1 MHIHHRAGAAAAL
14 ALAALLTLGACGSN
28 NSTATKPSTV
38 PATTP
43 AATSAPGAA
52 TQAVAAPSINTLQV
66 EAKDYSYDI
75 SGTAHAGLVTIT
87 FKNTGQYAHE
97 MSLSKLKDGKTLAD
111 VKAAFAQPDG
121 EVAAQALLENP
132 EAELS
137 GPATI
142 GPNLSVTTTAKLGA
156 GHYVVTCF
164 LPGPDGMPHVA
175 MGMLGEVTIAGDNT
189 SGGNATAA
197 APPNSAGTVEV
208 TDAAITVPPSF
219 AHGGTYT
226 VHNAG
231 SKPHDFSVAKLKD
244 QPLPAFFQCV
254 GGSFEKNTPIDG
266 CPGTLQGGVSFLA
279 PGDTAYLTVAAL
291 PPGNYGY
298 VSTAGDAGADFAAG
312 LNGTFTVQ

>member
-1 MHIHHRAGAAAAL
+1 MHIYHRAGAAAAL
-14 ALAALLTLGACGSN
+14 ALAALLTHGACGSN

-43 AATSAPGAA
+43 AATSAPAAA
-52 TQAVAAPSINTLQV
+52 TQAVAASSINTLQV

-75 SGTAHAGLVTIT
+75 GGTPHAGLVTIT

-97 MSLSKLKDGKTLAD
+97 MSLSKLKDGKTMAN

-142 GPNLSVTTTAKLGA
+142 GPNLSVTTSAKLGA

-189 SGGNATAA
+189 SGDNATSA
-197 APPNSAGTVEV
+197 APPDSDGTVEV

-226 VHNAG
+226 VRNAG

-244 QPLPAFFQCV
+244 QPL
-254 GGSFEKNTPIDG
+254 
-266 CPGTLQGGVSFLA
+266 LQPDVVVMDVPTCRTS
-279 PGDTAYLTVAAL
+279 TASTRPAAL
-291 PPGNYGY
+291 SPRARA
-298 VSTAGDAGADFAAG
+298 SAC
-312 LNGTFTVQ
+312 